1 MLPAKSEEE
10 KREELKKL
18 LKSFRKW
25 DELSELDV
33 SLLKHMIAENI
44 LEPDLLKKL
53 KKFYTTEEALP

>member
-1 MLPAKSEEE
+1 VLPAKSEEE